1 MIGHVVSGA
10 DVVRLSI
17 HVNTWLL
24 PDFNHQD
31 GNGHNYYEV
40 DINVGDDNG
49 DCGGLDDDGIL
60 HLLLTLAM
68 TIPREY
74 EDDHQEREYEAA
86 HLRLI
91 QTTFFCSSYFF
102 SAASTHFPTS
112 SFNGWPVKEN
122 DAWFWLFGEQQFC
135 LNWSFY
141 IGRV

>member
-1 MIGHVVSGA
+1 MTSRVKHDGDNDDSYDNDDDEADEKEDLSHHEMIGHVVSGA

-74 EDDHQEREYEAA
+74 EDDHPER
-86 HLRLI
+86 I
-91 QTTFFCSSYFF
+91 
-102 SAASTHFPTS
+102 
-112 SFNGWPVKEN
+112 
-122 DAWFWLFGEQQFC
+122 
-135 LNWSFY
+135 
-141 IGRV
+141 

>member
-1 MIGHVVSGA
+1 MTSRVKHDGDNDDYYDNDDDDGDEKEDLSHHEMIGHVVSGA

-31 GNGHNYYEV
+31 GNDHNHYEV

-74 EDDHQEREYEAA
+74 EDDHQER
-86 HLRLI
+86 I
-91 QTTFFCSSYFF
+91 
-102 SAASTHFPTS
+102 
-112 SFNGWPVKEN
+112 
-122 DAWFWLFGEQQFC
+122 
-135 LNWSFY
+135 
-141 IGRV
+141 